1 MKLLHGFT
9 EPGDYRGGFVSIG
22 NFDGVH
28 RGHQRMLA
36 MLVAHARRD
45 AVPAVVFT
53 FDPHPIKLLRPGHAP
68 PSLSTLERKVEL
80 LQRCGVD
87 CVIAY
92 PTDQRLLDLKPAE
105 FFEQIIRGELDA
117 RGLVEGPNFF
127 FGHDRTGDIRTLEQF
142 CRAAGLM
149 LDIAAPVQIGDQ
161 LVSSSAVRAAISRG
175 DIAAAVEMLGNPY
188 QIHGRVMRGAGRGA
202 TLGYPTAN
210 LTDVETLLPPGGV
223 YAGVGRIAGREYPAA
238 INIGA
243 NPTFG
248 ERASKLEVHL
258 VDFTGDLYGAD
269 VKVDFLD
276 RLRDTRTFSGADE
289 LREQLRRDVARVRQ
303 ITRV

>member
-9 EPGDYRGGFVSIG
+9 EPASYRGGFVSIG

-45 AVPAVVFT
+45 GAPAVVFT

-68 PSLSTLERKVEL
+68 PSLSTLERKAEL
-80 LQRCGVD
+80 LERCGVD

-92 PTDQRLLDLKPAE
+92 PTNQRLLDLKPAE

-142 CRAAGLM
+142 CRVAGLI

-175 DIAAAVEMLGNPY
+175 DIATAVEMLGHPY
-188 QIHGRVMRGAGRGA
+188 QIHGRVTSGAGRGA

-210 LTDVETLLPPGGV
+210 LTDVETLLPPEGV

-248 ERASKLEVHL
+248 DAASKLEVHL
-258 VDFTGDLYGAD
+258 VGFTGDLYGAD
-269 VKVDFLD
+269 LKVDFLD
-276 RLRDTRTFSGADE
+276 RLRDTRPFAGADE
-289 LREQLRRDVARVRQ
+289 LREQLRRD
-303 ITRV
+303 ITRVREITKG